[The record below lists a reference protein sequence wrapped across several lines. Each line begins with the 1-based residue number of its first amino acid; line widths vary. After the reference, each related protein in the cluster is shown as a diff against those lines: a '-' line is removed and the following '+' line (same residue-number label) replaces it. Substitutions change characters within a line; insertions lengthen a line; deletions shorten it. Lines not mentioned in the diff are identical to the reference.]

1 MDVIYSGK
9 CVQFGIIEVMIE
21 IEDYEQLRQELNAN
35 ADRKFAE
42 FSKRIIPSSR
52 PFIGVKI
59 PKVREII
66 KRVSKDKIPEFL
78 AVEPVAIEEVLARGF
93 MIARLPYSKMVS
105 VFDSQVSYI
114 GDWST
119 CDTFCAA
126 IRKTVSKNREEF
138 FEEKILPL
146 LESREEFRTRVG
158 VVLLLGYVSS
168 EWLDKIFD
176 EVEKLA
182 GREEYYVRM
191 AVAWLVAECFIKF
204 PEETFKYMRR
214 STLPAWTYNKA
225 ISKVCDSFR
234 VKIEMKG
241 DLKKLRR

>member
-1 MDVIYSGK
+1 MDD
-9 CVQFGIIEVMIE
+9 IIEVMNE
-21 IEDYEQLRQELNAN
+21 IENYDQLRKELNAN
-35 ADRKFAE
+35 ADEKFAK

-66 KRVSKDKIPEFL
+66 KRVPKEKISELL

-93 MIARLPYSKMVS
+93 MIARLSYPEIISA
-105 VFDSQVSYI
+105 FDSQVSYI

-126 IRKTVSKNREEF
+126 IRKVVSKNREEF
-138 FEEKILPL
+138 YELKVLPL
-146 LESREEFRTRVG
+146 IRSSGEFSTRVG

-168 EWLDKIFD
+168 EWLPVIF
-176 EVEKLA
+176 ERVEELA
-182 GREEYYVRM
+182 SREEYYVRM

-204 PEETFKYMRR
+204 PEETMEYMRR